1 MFLSQQN
8 DMNTVFWWFPHQQPA
23 HQRRMVASSKVIRV
37 GPWGGRGGSP
47 WDDGPHR
54 GVRSI
59 TLAYSRFLE
68 SMTVEYVDRS
78 GRPVYGEKHGGGT
91 SRSRSEKVPLI
102 PNQVVCARSMHVSSI
117 FVCNGQLIDDI
128 WVQIELDFPYEFVTG
143 VSGRYQEVHVGSLPV
158 VRSLTF
164 TTSRGK
170 VHGPFGYDEGTP
182 FAYPMEGGV
191 VVGFTGRSSWHVDAL
206 GLYVAALRP
215 ETLCDVVHER
225 GLSAYRSFVY
235 GGGGARYP
243 QQQQQQQQQYGTTA
257 QHHQAKRP
265 FEWCYK

>member
-1 MFLSQQN
+1 
-8 DMNTVFWWFPHQQPA
+8 
-23 HQRRMVASSKVIRV
+23 MVASSKVIRV

-47 WDDGPHR
+47 WDDGAHR

-59 TLAYSRFLE
+59 TVAYGRSLE
-68 SMTVEYVDRS
+68 SMTVEYVDRN
-78 GRPVYGEKHGGGT
+78 GRPVHGEKHGGGT
-91 SRSRSEKVPLI
+91 SRSRTEK
-102 PNQVVCARSMHVSSI
+102 
-117 FVCNGQLIDDI
+117 
-128 WVQIELDFPYEFVTG
+128 IELEYPYEFVTG
-143 VSGRYQEVHVGSLPV
+143 VSGSYREAHGGSLPV

-170 VHGPFGYDEGTP
+170 VHGPFGYDDQGMP

-215 ETLCDVVHER
+215 ETICDAVQER
-225 GLSAYRSFVY
+225 GLTAYRTFVY
-235 GGGGARYP
+235 GGSGITRPPRGRSSGATNTYRTFVYGGSGSGARH
-243 QQQQQQQQQYGTTA
+243 
-257 QHHQAKRP
+257 HHQNQTTKRP

>member
-1 MFLSQQN
+1 M
-8 DMNTVFWWFPHQQPA
+8 QPA

-91 SRSRSEKVPLI
+91 SRSRSEK
-102 PNQVVCARSMHVSSI
+102 
-117 FVCNGQLIDDI
+117 
-128 WVQIELDFPYEFVTG
+128 IELDFPYEFVTG

-225 GLSAYRSFVY
+225 RLSAYRSFVY
-235 GGGGARYP
+235 GGGGGGGARYP
-243 QQQQQQQQQYGTTA
+243 QPQQQQQYGATA